1 MPTNPAE
8 KQLGGFKKK
17 IGDFLEKKCG
27 TRSPKQLLLKLDKF
41 AKPLPK
47 DLP

>member
-1 MPTNPAE
+1 MPNNPAE
-8 KQLGGFKKK
+8 KQLSGFKKK
-17 IGDFLEKKCG
+17 FGDILEKKCG
-27 TRSPKQLLLKLDKF
+27 TRSLKQLLLKLDKF